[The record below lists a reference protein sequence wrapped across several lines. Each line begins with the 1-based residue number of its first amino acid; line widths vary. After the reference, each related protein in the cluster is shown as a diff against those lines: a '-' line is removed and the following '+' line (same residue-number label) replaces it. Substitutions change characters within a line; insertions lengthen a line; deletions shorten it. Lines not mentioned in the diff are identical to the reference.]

1 MNLVRGAI
9 LKLLH
14 CGMRFSG
21 QAYRL
26 TMKNLILIR
35 HAKSSWDEPGVGD
48 RERPLN
54 KRGLKDAPMMGAA
67 LKERG
72 VNPDVIIVSLAVRA
86 WTTAELIADE
96 LGYPREELV
105 QESAIYAAG
114 LNALMQVVQNIDEE
128 VETACLVGHNPGFED
143 LANTLIPDMPIA
155 HMPTCGV
162 VRMQLKSDTWGAVDV
177 GDGEMIE
184 FFGPKTL

>member
-1 MNLVRGAI
+1 
-9 LKLLH
+9 
-14 CGMRFSG
+14 
-21 QAYRL
+21 
-26 TMKNLILIR
+26 MKNLILIR

-54 KRGLKDAPMMGAA
+54 KRGLKDAPKIGKT
-67 LKERG
+67 LHERG

-96 LGYPREELV
+96 LEYPREELV

-128 VETACLVGHNPGFED
+128 VETACLIGHNPGFED
-143 LANTLIPDMPIA
+143 LANTLIPGMPIS
-155 HMPTCGV
+155 HMSTCSV
-162 VRMQLKSDTWGAVDV
+162 VRMQLNSDTWGAADV
-177 GDGEMIE
+177 GDGELVE
-184 FFGPKTL
+184 FLEPKELK

>member
-1 MNLVRGAI
+1 
-9 LKLLH
+9 
-14 CGMRFSG
+14 MRLSG

-54 KRGLKDAPMMGAA
+54 KRGLKDAPKIGAA
-67 LKERG
+67 LRERG
-72 VNPDVIIVSLAVRA
+72 VEPDVMIASLAVRA
-86 WTTAELIADE
+86 WATAELIADE

-128 VETACLVGHNPGFED
+128 VETACLIGHNPGFED
-143 LANTLIPDMPIA
+143 LANTLIPGMVVS
-155 HMPTCGV
+155 HLPTCGV
-162 VRMQLKSDTWGAVDV
+162 VRMRIKSETWGAVGV
-177 GDGEMIE
+177 GDGELVE
-184 FFGPKTL
+184 FLEPKKL

>member
-1 MNLVRGAI
+1 
-9 LKLLH
+9 
-14 CGMRFSG
+14 MRLSE
-21 QAYRL
+21 QTYRL

-54 KRGLKDAPMMGAA
+54 KRGLADAPKIGAA
-67 LKERG
+67 LHERG
-72 VNPDVIIVSLAVRA
+72 VDPDVIIVSLAVRA
-86 WTTAELIADE
+86 WMTAELIADE
-96 LGYPREELV
+96 LSYPREELV

-114 LNALMQVVQNIDEE
+114 LSSLMQVVQNIDEDIG
-128 VETACLVGHNPGFED
+128 TACLIGHNPGFED
-143 LANTLIPDMPIA
+143 LANTLISGMPVS

-162 VRMQLKSDTWGAVDV
+162 VRMELKSDTWGAVDV
-177 GDGEMIE
+177 GDGGLVE